1 MLKTVAS
8 RIADKLSLMRL
19 RVGCEFAY
27 EVVEPTPT
35 IWQVRCRLDGEHQ
48 MVSERWTSTPLVP
61 SRAYV
66 DDYGNLCDRLV
77 LPAGAT
83 TITYSAL
90 VDVPDRPDDV
100 DKEAN
105 QVPVEVLPEDALV
118 YLLASR
124 FVLSDLL
131 LDRAWELFGHARPG
145 WERVQAVCDW
155 THQNL
160 RYQIGSSTPLTTS
173 SDVLDQGM
181 GVCRDFTQVG
191 MAFCRALNVPARYVS
206 GYIPD
211 IGVDPPDLPM
221 DFCSW
226 FEAYLD
232 GRWWTFDPR
241 NNVPRVGRVV
251 VGRGRDAADVAMVTT
266 YGPCDLRSMVV
277 WADEA
282 GAVEAADA

>member
-1 MLKTVAS
+1 MLHA
-8 RIADKLSLMRL
+8 MRL
-19 RVGCEFAY
+19 RVGCQFTY

-35 IWQVRCRLDGEHQ
+35 IWQVRCRLDGEHE
-48 MVSERWTSTPLVP
+48 MVSEEWSATPLVP
-61 SRAYV
+61 SRSYV
-66 DDYGNLCDRLV
+66 DSYGNLCDRLV
-77 LPAGAT
+77 LPPGET
-83 TITYSAL
+83 TIRYDAL

-100 DKEAN
+100 DQAAG
-105 QVPVEVLPEDALV
+105 QVPVEVLPEHTLV

-131 LDRAWELFGHARPG
+131 LDRAWELFGHYRPG

-155 THQNL
+155 THQSL
-160 RYQIGSSTPLTTS
+160 TYAMGSTTPLTTS
-173 SDVLDQGM
+173 SDVIAQRT
-181 GVCRDFTQVG
+181 GVCRDFTHVG
-191 MAFCRALNVPARYVS
+191 MAFCRALNVPVRYVS

-211 IGVDPPDLPM
+211 IAVARPDLPM

-266 YGPCDLRSMVV
+266 YGPCDLRAMAV
-277 WADEA
+277 WAAESA
-282 GAVEAADA
+282 PA